1 MSSPGRD
8 ASEVDAL
15 IHDWNRDGRAARA
28 DYRAVELDD
37 ETLRDGLQGPS
48 VRNPPLAV
56 KVRLLRLMDALG
68 IESAD
73 IGLPGA
79 SPQARATVV
88 ALARETTK
96 LRQLKP
102 NCAVRTHA
110 ADVRAAIEAAVE
122 AGVAIETCAFIGSS
136 PIRRVAED
144 WSLDVMLR
152 NVEEAVTL
160 AVRNGLPVMFVTEDT
175 TRADPETLMRL
186 YETAIGCGA
195 KRICVSDTCGHA
207 TPEGVRNLL
216 AFVRDEVVRGREVK
230 VDYHGHND
238 RGLGTINALA
248 ATALADRVHGC
259 ALGIGERVGN
269 TSMDQLL
276 VNLQLLG
283 LIERDLTPLVEYAAL
298 VEQHC
303 GVPIPAN
310 YPALGAD
317 AFRTGTGVHA
327 AAVVKALRKGD
338 RALAD
343 RVYSAVPASVLGR
356 EQRIEVGP
364 MSGES
369 NVVFWLERHGHQP
382 TRERIER
389 ILAAAKGSDR
399 LLTDAALERLV
410 RGDA

>member
-1 MSSPGRD
+1 MN
-8 ASEVDAL
+8 DAL
-15 IHDWNRDGRAARA
+15 IYDWNRDGRAVKA

-48 VRNPPLAV
+48 VRNPPLEV
-56 KVRLLRLMDALG
+56 KKRLLHLMDQLG
-68 IESAD
+68 IDSAD

-79 SPQARATVV
+79 SDRARAEIV

-96 LRQLKP
+96 LRTLKP
-102 NCAVRTHA
+102 NMALRTHPS
-110 ADVRAAIEAAVE
+110 DVASAIRAATE
-122 AGVAIETCAFIGSS
+122 AGVAIEACSFIGSS
-136 PIRRVAED
+136 PIRRFAED
-144 WSLDVMLR
+144 WSLDTMLR
-152 NVEEAVTL
+152 NVEESVAALVK
-160 AVRNGLPVMFVTEDT
+160 AGLSVMFVTEDT
-175 TRADPETLMRL
+175 TRADAETLAKL
-186 YETAIGCGA
+186 YETAIGAGA
-195 KRICVSDTCGHA
+195 ARICASDTVGHA

-216 AFVRDEVVRGREVK
+216 TFLRTDVIKGRK
-230 VDYHGHND
+230 VTLDYHGHND

-248 ATALADRVHGC
+248 ATAIADRVHGC

-276 VNLQLLG
+276 VNLRLWG
-283 LIERDLTPLVEYAAL
+283 LIDRDLSPLVEYVTL
-298 VEQHC
+298 VSEHC

-327 AAVVKALRKGD
+327 AAVIKALRKGD

-343 RVYSAVPASVLGR
+343 SVYSGVPASVVGR

-369 NVVFWLERHGHQP
+369 NVVYWLESHGYEP
-382 TRERIER
+382 TKERVAR
-389 ILAAAKGSDR
+389 VFGRAKQSDR
-399 LLTDAALERLV
+399 LLTQEELDDLARS
-410 RGDA
+410 